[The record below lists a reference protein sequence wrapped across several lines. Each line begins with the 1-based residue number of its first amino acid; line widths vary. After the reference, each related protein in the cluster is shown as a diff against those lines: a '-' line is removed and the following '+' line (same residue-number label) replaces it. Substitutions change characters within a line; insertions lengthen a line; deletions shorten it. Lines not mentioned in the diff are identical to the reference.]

1 MIMILFVLHDPEK
14 LEDVL
19 AAWQDAGVT
28 RATVLWSAGLRSM
41 SRDEGLRDDTPLIPS
56 LEDFYPDADRMNRT
70 IFAVLPDDNSLV
82 DAVVAATESVVGPLE
97 APETGLLVVLPVLR
111 AYGSKLDGDLNFLRQ
126 MP

>member
-1 MIMILFVLHDPEK
+1 MMMILFVLHDPEK

-19 AAWQDAGVT
+19 VAWQDAGVT

-41 SRDEGLRDDTPLIPS
+41 RHDEALREDTPLIPS

-70 IFAVLPDDNSLV
+70 IFAVLPDDSSLI

-111 AYGSKLDGDLNFLRQ
+111 AYGSNLNGN
-126 MP
+126 